1 MDIWQRARDKV
12 ERSDLETAWSLGF
25 DTCQQCGDWFSLGTE
40 GWEDCVECGRQCPSC
55 AETVGWEW
63 CEGCGLTYCHS
74 CIEDADSFSCAV
86 CMIEY

>member
-25 DTCQQCGDWFSLGTE
+25 DSCQQCGDWFSLGTE
-40 GWEDCVECGRQCPSC
+40 GWEDCVECGRYCPTC

-74 CIEDADSFSCAV
+74 CIRDAEDFSCEV
-86 CMIEY
+86 CMIEF